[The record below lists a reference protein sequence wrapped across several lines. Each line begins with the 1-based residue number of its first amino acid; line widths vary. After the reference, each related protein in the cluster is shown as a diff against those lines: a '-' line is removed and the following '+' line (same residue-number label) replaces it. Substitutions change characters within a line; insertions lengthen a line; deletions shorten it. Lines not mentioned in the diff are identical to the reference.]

1 MDCITAGQ
9 YYRAV
14 RFIGLMLLLVASAAA
29 DQILL
34 PPVEWDALRN
44 EISGDR
50 SWTWTNAISQFD
62 RNIGSDGY
70 VEAMRY
76 VEEELRKVGVGD
88 IRVVELPFHEP
99 SWTGLGGELWMREPV
114 ERKIGSWADSGTAIA
129 LYSRSGG
136 ATAQLVDVGEGLSE
150 ADYEGRNV
158 EGKIVLACGRLENV
172 FQLAVFRYGAAGVV
186 SCAPRWPG
194 PAFEFPD
201 NMGWQRIPIEG
212 TAGRDPTWA
221 FSVSLHTA
229 EELRELLRAGHEVVL
244 SASVRTKFVT
254 PGTMHLLIATIPGS
268 DIQGEAI
275 VYTSHLDH
283 MRGGATDAASGCANM
298 IEIARAILTLAD
310 TGKIRPPRREIQFW
324 FAPEVHGEYAY
335 FARFPE
341 ERDRILININQELI
355 GENQPKLG
363 ASAVVER
370 APWSIPTYL
379 NDVAEHFV
387 RHMLDTNTGMINQ
400 YERFSDPLF
409 AAGGSRDAFRA
420 FMTPFFPTSDHEPF
434 SHGLIGIPATHFTA
448 FPNYFIHSNQDTIY
462 NIDATQLRRYAL
474 LAGAVGY
481 FVATADE
488 SVVPGLVNEVSSGSA
503 ILVARMA
510 RLAGRLLEEDSTP
523 GYSPNRAP
531 PGVLEGRFERAT
543 LAQRFHTGREAL
555 EIAARYAAD
564 NVRSV
569 SHFAGTEGDSRR
581 FVEESATRVEALG
594 RVAVAHLESAF
605 AAHTGGGAVPPR
617 ELAEVERA
625 AQGMT
630 PRYKG
635 TLAEIF
641 ARRRAVRNSDPPLGT
656 ALRFELEGLID
667 GQRNALE
674 IWRVLHAESLN
685 GGSPLYGPVTV
696 DQVVQRLENLAA
708 AGVIEIER

>member
-1 MDCITAGQ
+1 
-9 YYRAV
+9 
-14 RFIGLMLLLVASAAA
+14 MLLLVASATA

-34 PPVEWDALRN
+34 PQAEWDALRN

-50 SWTWTNAISQFD
+50 SWKWTNAIAQYD

-76 VEEELRKVGVGD
+76 VEEELRKIGLND
-88 IRVVELPFHEP
+88 IRVIELPFHEP

-129 LYSRSGG
+129 LYSRSGE
-136 ATAQLVDVGEGLSE
+136 ATAQLVDVGDGLSE
-150 ADYEGRNV
+150 ADYEGRDV
-158 EGKIVLACGRLENV
+158 DGKIVLACGRLENV
-172 FQLAVFRYGAAGVV
+172 FRLAVFRYGAAGVL

-194 PAFEFPD
+194 PAFEFPN

-212 TAGRDPTWA
+212 AAGRDPTWA

-244 SASVRTKFVT
+244 SASVRTKLVT
-254 PGTMHLLIATIPGS
+254 PGTMHLLVATIPGT
-268 DIQGEAI
+268 DIDGEAI

-310 TGKIRPPRREIQFW
+310 AGKIRRPRREVQFW

-335 FARFPE
+335 FAKFPE
-341 ERDRILININQELI
+341 EREQILININQELI

-363 ASAVVER
+363 ASAVIER

-387 RHMLDTNTGMINQ
+387 RHVLDTNTGMINQ

-409 AAGGSRDAFRA
+409 AAGGSRDAFRG

-434 SHGLIGIPATHFTA
+434 SHGLIGIPAAHFTA

-503 ILVARMA
+503 TLIARMA
-510 RLAGRLLEEDSTP
+510 RLAARLLEEDSTP

-531 PGVLEGRFERAT
+531 PGVLAGQFEAAP
-543 LAQRFHTGREAL
+543 LEQRFFAARDSLA
-555 EIAARYAAD
+555 ISARYAAD

-569 SHFAGTEGDSRR
+569 SHLAGPDEARQR
-581 FVEESATRVEALG
+581 FVEESAERVEDLG
-594 RVAVAHLESAF
+594 RISVTQLEAAFRARTGDSAI
-605 AAHTGGGAVPPR
+605 PRR
-617 ELAEVERA
+617 ELTEAEVA
-625 AQGMT
+625 AQRT
-630 PRYKG
+630 IPRFRG
-635 TLAEIF
+635 TLEEIF
-641 ARRRAVRNSDPPLGT
+641 SRRRSVANTDPPLGT
-656 ALRFELEGLID
+656 ALRFELESLID
-667 GQRNALE
+667 GNRNALE
-674 IWRVLHAESLN
+674 IYRLLKAESLN
-685 GGSPLYGPVTV
+685 GGSPLYGPVILS
-696 DQVVQRLENLAA
+696 QVVERLENLAS
-708 AGVIEIER
+708 AGVIELER

>member
-1 MDCITAGQ
+1 
-9 YYRAV
+9 
-14 RFIGLMLLLVASAAA
+14 MLLLVGSATA

-34 PPVEWDALRN
+34 PQTEWDALRN

-50 SWTWTNAISQFD
+50 SWKWTNAIAHYD

-76 VEEELRKVGVGD
+76 VEDELRKIGVSD

-114 ERKIGSWADSGTAIA
+114 ERKIGSWADSGTAVA
-129 LYSRSGG
+129 LYSRSGE
-136 ATAQLVDVGEGLSE
+136 ATAQLVDVGDGLSE

-172 FQLAVFRYGAAGVV
+172 FRLAVFQFGAAGVV

-194 PAFEFPD
+194 PAFEFPN

-212 TAGRDPTWA
+212 AAGRDPTWA
-221 FSVSLHTA
+221 FSVSLYTA
-229 EELRELLRAGHEVVL
+229 EDLRELLRAGHEVVL
-244 SASVRTKFVT
+244 SASVRTKLVT
-254 PGTMHLLIATIPGS
+254 PGTMHLLVATIPGT
-268 DIQGEAI
+268 DIDGEAI

-298 IEIARAILTLAD
+298 IEIARSVLRLTD
-310 TGKIRPPRREIQFW
+310 SGKIRRPRRDIQFW

-341 ERDRILININQELI
+341 ERERILININQELI

-363 ASAVVER
+363 ASAVIEQ

-379 NDVAEHFV
+379 NDVVEHFV
-387 RHMLDTNTGMINQ
+387 RHVLDTNTGMINQ

-434 SHGLIGIPATHFTA
+434 SHGLIGIPAAHFTA
-448 FPNYFIHSNQDTIY
+448 FPNYFIHSNQDSIY

-503 ILVARMA
+503 TLIARMA
-510 RLAGRLLEEDSTP
+510 RLAERLLEEDSTP

-531 PGVLEGRFERAT
+531 PGVLAGQFEPSP
-543 LAQRFHTGREAL
+543 LEQRFFAARDSLA
-555 EIAARYAAD
+555 IAARYAAD

-569 SHFAGTEGDSRR
+569 SHLAVPDEALQR
-581 FVEESATRVEALG
+581 FVEESAQRVEDLG
-594 RVAVAHLESAF
+594 QISVTQLEAAFRARTGESAI
-605 AAHTGGGAVPPR
+605 PRR
-617 ELAEVERA
+617 ELTEDEVA
-625 AQGMT
+625 ARRT
-630 PRYKG
+630 IPRFRG
-635 TLAEIF
+635 TLEEIF
-641 ARRRAVRNSDPPLGT
+641 SRRRSVANTDPPLGT
-656 ALRFELEGLID
+656 ALRFELESLID
-667 GQRNALE
+667 GNRNALE
-674 IWRVLHAESLN
+674 IYRLLKAESLN
-685 GGSPLYGPVTV
+685 GGSPLYGPVILS
-696 DQVVQRLENLAA
+696 QVVERLENLAS
-708 AGVIEIER
+708 AGVIELER